1 MPELIM
7 AKQNK
12 KIIKKEPEQTLLKR
26 KQASKVE
33 SLIIFKCNCNC
44 LMCSTGLQIK
54 RNIGSTDY
62 HAVRPFE
69 DVKKDIDKVKKMDAK
84 GFAFSGGEPN
94 LRRDLPELAAY
105 AKKIGL
111 THIEVQSNGRIYSYK
126 EYCQKLIDSGVNNFV
141 VSFHSHKPEIADKI
155 MGAPGTF
162 KQAFQGIKNLN
173 ELGQK
178 VKINIVILKLNY
190 KQLEEHVKFLLKNF
204 KIQEIRFTM
213 VMLEGNAI
221 DNADIVAPMS
231 KVAPYLCRAIDAVNK
246 LATERVESFI
256 YNMVPCLLPGHEI
269 YINDLGPLGTLLIG
283 PEFEAMLDESMKG
296 KKVKS
301 PVCQQCK
308 YNGACHGVWRSY
320 AELFGL
326 KELKPVKK

>member
-1 MPELIM
+1 MVKKNTVKQNTKNIEEQTMPEG
-7 AKQNK
+7 
-12 KIIKKEPEQTLLKR
+12 R
-26 KQASKVE
+26 QASKVE
-33 SLIIFKCNCNC
+33 SLVIFKCNCNC

-54 RNIGSTDY
+54 RNIGSADY

-69 DVKKDIDKVKKMDAK
+69 DVKKDIDRVKEMKAA

-111 THIEVQSNGRIYSYK
+111 SHIEVQSNGRVYAYK
-126 EYCQKLIDSGVNNFV
+126 EYCRKLIDSGVNNFV
-141 VSFHSHKPEIADKI
+141 VSFHSHKPELADKI
-155 MGAPGTF
+155 MGVPGTF

-173 ELGQK
+173 ELGHK
-178 VKINIVILKLNY
+178 VKINIVMLELNY

-221 DNADIVAPMS
+221 DNTDIVAPMS
-231 KVAPYLCRAIDAVNK
+231 KVAPYLCRAIDIVNN
-246 LATERVESFI
+246 LTARRVQSFI
-256 YNMVPCLLPGHEI
+256 YNMVPCLVPGHEI

-296 KKVKS
+296 KKIKA

-308 YNGACHGVWRSY
+308 YNSACHGVWRSY

-326 KELKPVKK
+326 TELKPVK